1 MQFSISDERL
11 EQIEFEVV
19 ENNYEKIKYAEE
31 KRNFFWLVGSFF
43 AWIAINSMLLTIL
56 RPTTGDNDMAILI
69 ASFIVGS
76 TLSLVFGYFV
86 AKRIS
91 RRKFLAMAKNYLDN
105 KKDLML
111 ERVLAD
117 YKADDNLLFF
127 RSLYEDNLID
137 SEKRAQIDN
146 FLAQENKTIS
156 DYLKLLNKKELA
168 ILAEPYKQ
176 RLVLEAKARIDE
188 YFMKKDEQST
198 QNMEFYEK
206 GKDFFYSGLPK
217 NLANF
222 EHYKSKS
229 YKNYKG

>member
-1 MQFSISDERL
+1 MQFTLSDERL
-11 EQIEFEVV
+11 EQIELEVV
-19 ENNYEKIKYAEE
+19 ESNYEKIKYAEE
-31 KRNFFWLVGSFF
+31 KRKFLCIFVSFL
-43 AWIAINSMLLTIL
+43 AWEIIFLTIL
-56 RPTTGDNDMAILI
+56 FSFKPTTGDNDMLILLCSLI
-69 ASFIVGS
+69 GSIISFIIGEQI
-76 TLSLVFGYFV
+76 

-91 RRKFLAMAKNYLDN
+91 RKKFTAMARDYLET

-111 ERVLAD
+111 ERILVD
-117 YKADDNLLFF
+117 YEVDDNLSFF
-127 RSLYEDNLID
+127 RNLYEDNLID
-137 SEKRAQIDN
+137 SEKRVQIDS

-156 DYLKLLNKKELA
+156 DYLRLLNKNELA

-188 YFMKKDEQST
+188 YFMKKDEESV

-217 NLANF
+217 NLVNF

-229 YKNYKG
+229 YKNYKW

>member
-1 MQFSISDERL
+1 MLILLGSLIGSIISFIIG
-11 EQIEFEVV
+11 EQI
-19 ENNYEKIKYAEE
+19 
-31 KRNFFWLVGSFF
+31 
-43 AWIAINSMLLTIL
+43 
-56 RPTTGDNDMAILI
+56 
-69 ASFIVGS
+69 
-76 TLSLVFGYFV
+76 

-91 RRKFLAMAKNYLDN
+91 RKKFSAMVRDYLEN
-105 KKDLML
+105 KKNLML
-111 ERVLAD
+111 ERILAD
-117 YKADDNLLFF
+117 YEVDDNLLFF
-127 RSLYEDNLID
+127 RNLYEDSLID
-137 SEKRAQIDN
+137 SEKRVQIDS

-156 DYLKLLNKKELA
+156 DYLRLLNKNELA

-188 YFMKKDEQST
+188 YFMKKDEESV

-222 EHYKSKS
+222 GDYKSKS

>member
-1 MQFSISDERL
+1 
-11 EQIEFEVV
+11 
-19 ENNYEKIKYAEE
+19 
-31 KRNFFWLVGSFF
+31 
-43 AWIAINSMLLTIL
+43 
-56 RPTTGDNDMAILI
+56 
-69 ASFIVGS
+69 
-76 TLSLVFGYFV
+76 
-86 AKRIS
+86 
-91 RRKFLAMAKNYLDN
+91 MAKNYLDN

-127 RSLYEDNLID
+127 RGLYEDSLID
-137 SEKRAQIDN
+137 SEKRAQIDS

-156 DYLKLLNKKELA
+156 DYLRLLNKKELA

-176 RLVLEAKARIDE
+176 RLVLEAKARIEE
-188 YFMKKDEQST
+188 YFMKKDEESV

>member
-1 MQFSISDERL
+1 MTNFTITDERL

-43 AWIAINSMLLTIL
+43 AWIAINSMLLTFL

-76 TLSLVFGYFV
+76 TLFLLFGYFV

-91 RRKFLAMAKNYLDN
+91 KRKFLAMAKNYLDN
-105 KKDLML
+105 KKNLML

-117 YKADDNLLFF
+117 YKVDDNLSFF
-127 RSLYEDNLID
+127 RNLYEDNLID
-137 SEKRAQIDN
+137 SDKRAQIDS
-146 FLAQENKTIS
+146 FLASENKTLT
-156 DYLKLLNKKELA
+156 DYLRLLSKKELA
-168 ILAEPYKQ
+168 ILTEPYKQ
-176 RLVLEAKARIDE
+176 QLTLEAKALIDE
-188 YFMKKDEQST
+188 YFIKKDEQSV

-206 GKDFFYSGLPK
+206 GKEFFYSGLPK
-217 NLANF
+217 NLANV
-222 EHYKSKS
+222 
-229 YKNYKG
+229 

>member
-1 MQFSISDERL
+1 
-11 EQIEFEVV
+11 
-19 ENNYEKIKYAEE
+19 
-31 KRNFFWLVGSFF
+31 
-43 AWIAINSMLLTIL
+43 
-56 RPTTGDNDMAILI
+56 
-69 ASFIVGS
+69 
-76 TLSLVFGYFV
+76 
-86 AKRIS
+86 
-91 RRKFLAMAKNYLDN
+91 
-105 KKDLML
+105 ML

-117 YKADDNLLFF
+117 YKVDDNLLFF
-127 RSLYEDNLID
+127 RGLYEDNLID
-137 SEKRAQIDN
+137 SEKRAQIDS

-168 ILAEPYKQ
+168 ILAEP
-176 RLVLEAKARIDE
+176 
-188 YFMKKDEQST
+188 ST

>member
-1 MQFSISDERL
+1 MQFTLSDERL
-11 EQIEFEVV
+11 EQIELEVV
-19 ENNYEKIKYAEE
+19 ESNYEKIKYAEE
-31 KRNFFWLVGSFF
+31 KRKFLCIFVSFL
-43 AWIAINSMLLTIL
+43 AWEIIFLTIL
-56 RPTTGDNDMAILI
+56 FSFKPTTGDNDMLILLSSLI
-69 ASFIVGS
+69 GSIISFIIGEQI
-76 TLSLVFGYFV
+76 

-91 RRKFLAMAKNYLDN
+91 RKKFSAMVRDYLEN
-105 KKDLML
+105 KKNLML
-111 ERVLAD
+111 ERILAD
-117 YKADDNLLFF
+117 YEVDDNLLFF
-127 RSLYEDNLID
+127 RNLYEDSLID
-137 SEKRAQIDN
+137 SEKRVQIDS

-156 DYLKLLNKKELA
+156 DYLRLLNKNELA

-188 YFMKKDEQST
+188 YFMKKDEESV

-222 EHYKSKS
+222 GDYKSKS

>member
-1 MQFSISDERL
+1 MQFTLSDERL
-11 EQIEFEVV
+11 EQIELEVV
-19 ENNYEKIKYAEE
+19 ESNYEKIKYAEE
-31 KRNFFWLVGSFF
+31 KRKFLCIFVSFL
-43 AWIAINSMLLTIL
+43 AWEIIFLTIL
-56 RPTTGDNDMAILI
+56 FSFKPTTGDNDMLILLSSLI
-69 ASFIVGS
+69 GSIISFIIGEQI
-76 TLSLVFGYFV
+76 

-91 RRKFLAMAKNYLDN
+91 RKKFSAMVRDYLEN
-105 KKDLML
+105 KKNLML
-111 ERVLAD
+111 ERILAD
-117 YKADDNLLFF
+117 YEVDDNLLFF
-127 RSLYEDNLID
+127 RNLYEDSLID
-137 SEKRAQIDN
+137 SEKRVQIDS

-156 DYLKLLNKKELA
+156 DYLRLLNKNELA

-188 YFMKKDEQST
+188 YFMKKDEESV